1 MSTQPGQIALQVM
14 PVEAVSSAT
23 TLVRPTSPCLAATYA
38 DFSTE
43 ATSPCAE
50 AMLTMRPQLRCF
62 IAGNAMRIAWKAADR
77 FNAITASQ
85 RSIGKR
91 STGATYWIPA
101 LFTRMSTPPWRASM
115 CENIASI
122 SSGFE
127 RSAPS

>member
-14 PVEAVSSAT
+14 PVAAVSSAT
-23 TLVRPTSPCLAATYA
+23 TLVSPISPCLAATYA

-43 ATSPCAE
+43 ATIPCAD

-62 IAGNAMRIAWKAADR
+62 IAGSTMRVAWNAAER
-77 FNAITASQ
+77 FSASTASQ
-85 RSIGKR
+85 RSTGKR

-101 LFTRMSTPPWRASM
+101 LFTRMSTPPCRESM
-115 CENIASI
+115 CESIASI
-122 SSGFE
+122 SSGFD